1 MHGSNVQVSFP
12 PSELQTCENA
22 ATWTLLSILPMVHPE
37 VHERCI
43 PDLPVQVLA
52 ETERF
57 VAVLKP
63 AGMPC
68 QVQRWQAF
76 IPCFTSVF
84 GQWSCEELLQQL
96 VEGGPVRK
104 LNCNFAASTL
114 SARIAENCAKPSI
127 QTVNRH
133 CGLATTLA
141 SAVDPSIIL
150 PSSFVQVAPALR
162 VC

>member
-22 ATWTLLSILPMVHPE
+22 ATWTLLSISPMVHPE

-68 QVQRWQAF
+68 QVQRWQA
-76 IPCFTSVF
+76 
-84 GQWSCEELLQQL
+84 LRLQR
-96 VEGGPVRK
+96 P
-104 LNCNFAASTL
+104 AAVVAAVGWL
-114 SARIAENCAKPSI
+114 AR
-127 QTVNRH
+127 
-133 CGLATTLA
+133 
-141 SAVDPSIIL
+141 
-150 PSSFVQVAPALR
+150 ALR
-162 VC
+162 RWPTRADNPRGERPAERRDHHVTDINLDHIPNIHINMNHINTKNALPFNIFPLFSNG